1 MGVAH
6 RQLAARSGQ
15 SSMSKKA
22 FHCFAG
28 TSPDSAEIESGEIQS
43 LREGEANERADI
55 INSVIEELICQDY
68 STLNDLAERIHA
80 ESQEAIFNLV
90 VTRTPVEVIHKLKDL
105 LDTDFGRRQS
115 DFNTLKQSPKKP
127 SRKHLEVLIDHLA

>member
-1 MGVAH
+1 MYLALVLIAVSTFTSSTLRYLLRNLGHMCVAH

-43 LREGEANERADI
+43 LREGEANDGA
-55 INSVIEELICQDY
+55 
-68 STLNDLAERIHA
+68 
-80 ESQEAIFNLV
+80 
-90 VTRTPVEVIHKLKDL
+90 
-105 LDTDFGRRQS
+105 
-115 DFNTLKQSPKKP
+115 
-127 SRKHLEVLIDHLA
+127 